1 MAADIQ
7 HMVRALALAERGRG
21 RTSPNPMVGAVVVDD
36 EGVVVGRGSHEF
48 AGGPHAE
55 THAFADA
62 GPRAR
67 GATLYCT
74 LEPCSHTGRTGPC
87 APNVVAA
94 GIRRAVIAIED
105 PDPRVQG
112 RGLAY
117 LRAHGVEVNVGV
129 MREAAERLNAPFFTV
144 MRLRRPFVTMKV
156 ALSREGFVAGPGG
169 RRVQLTGPAA
179 NRFIHRERAEVDA
192 IAVGSGTVLIDDP
205 ALTPRGAY
213 RTRPL
218 VRVVFDRGL
227 RTPPGARMLA
237 TAAAGPI
244 IVIGAVS
251 TDPGALERADVL
263 RAAGAQVELIPAQA
277 SEKFLVGAMSRLVE
291 RGVSSIV
298 LEGGPRLHAAMWKA
312 NLVDRVQMFKT
323 GAAAGAEGVRWLD
336 PASFS
341 AAVLEDVSTL
351 RLGDDEL
358 MQGYVHR
365 AR

>member
-1 MAADIQ
+1 MHMA
-7 HMVRALALAERGRG
+7 RALVLAERGRG
-21 RTSPNPMVGAVVVDD
+21 RTSPNPMVGAVVVDA

-55 THAFADA
+55 IHAFADA
-62 GPRAR
+62 GSRAR

-87 APNVVAA
+87 APQVVAA

-105 PDPRVQG
+105 PNPQVQG
-112 RGLAY
+112 RGLAH
-117 LRAHGVEVNVGV
+117 LRDHGLEVRVGV
-129 MREAAERLNAPFFTV
+129 MREAAERLNGPFFTV
-144 MRLRRPFVTMKV
+144 MRLRRPFVTMKA
-156 ALSREGFVAGPGG
+156 ALSREGFVAGRGG

-192 IAVGSGTVLIDDP
+192 IAVGSGTVLADDP
-205 ALTPRGAY
+205 VLTARGAY

-227 RTPPGARMLA
+227 RTPPGARLLA

-244 IVIGAVS
+244 IVIAAVS
-251 TDPGALERADVL
+251 ADPGAADRAKAL
-263 RAAGAQVELIPAQA
+263 RAAGARVELIPAQ
-277 SEKFLVGAMSRLVE
+277 SSDEFLRAAMSRLVE
-291 RGVSSIV
+291 LDVSSVV
-298 LEGGPRLHAAMWKA
+298 LEGGPRLQAAMWEA
-312 NLVDRVQMFKT
+312 NLVDRVQVFKT
-323 GAAAGAEGVRWLD
+323 GAVVGEEGIGWLD
-336 PASFS
+336 PAIFS
-341 AAVLEDVSTL
+341 PSVLEDLSTL
-351 RLGDDEL
+351 QLGDDEL

>member
-1 MAADIQ
+1 
-7 HMVRALALAERGRG
+7 
-21 RTSPNPMVGAVVVDD
+21 
-36 EGVVVGRGSHEF
+36 
-48 AGGPHAE
+48 
-55 THAFADA
+55 
-62 GPRAR
+62 
-67 GATLYCT
+67 
-74 LEPCSHTGRTGPC
+74 
-87 APNVVAA
+87 VVAA

-227 RTPPGARMLA
+227 RTPPGARLLA

-277 SEKFLVGAMSRLVE
+277 SERFLVGSMSRLVE

>member
-7 HMVRALALAERGRG
+7 HMARALALAERGRG

>member
-227 RTPPGARMLA
+227 RTPPGARLLA

>member
-7 HMVRALALAERGRG
+7 HMARALALAERGRG

-55 THAFADA
+55 THVFADA

-94 GIRRAVIAIED
+94 GIRRAVIAVED

>member
-94 GIRRAVIAIED
+94 GIRRAVIAVED